1 MLARKSV
8 KQSFQPSN
16 QILSIMEDFR
26 RMTNDCIRIGLTLE
40 VNGRPPSMRKLSLSS
55 YERIEQYGG
64 YSKYRLT
71 AISKAAGILSARA
84 KSIKRGFPTKTPYL
98 SKPMLVSCYGFRI
111 EDGKLAFHID
121 AKRRVSIPLNS
132 NTLKVLSELGLTI
145 RSFTLTNNSLSLCVS
160 KEVSQLKQS
169 ELKGVVGI
177 DRNLRNIAV
186 GNEDKV
192 VFYDISKAAEIAEM
206 TRSIGRSIKRGDLR
220 IKRQIGSKYGTRRRE
235 RVHQIIHRVSKKI
248 VKEAKTSEQAIIF
261 EDITGIRRLYRRGN
275 GQSRN
280 YRSKMNSWPFF
291 EIKRQVEYKAAWEG
305 VPVITLT
312 RGETRGTTMDCPR
325 CGERLQVP
333 IRGDNE
339 HYRQLWCG
347 KCGRWADRDIVAVVN
362 ISRRGRLRFDRSSR
376 QGETN
381 ETVKGNA
388 EHEGEPLILRVDAS
402 KSCPRDAIES

>member
-8 KQSFQPSN
+8 KQRFRPST
-16 QILSIMEDFR
+16 QVLSLMEDFR
-26 RMTNDCIRIGLTLE
+26 QMTNDCIRIGLTLE
-40 VNGRPPSMRKLSLSS
+40 ENGRPPSMRRLSLSS
-55 YERIEQYGG
+55 YGRLGHYGG
-64 YSKYRLT
+64 YSKYLLT

-84 KSIKRGFPTKTPYL
+84 KSIKRGFRTKTPYL

-111 EDGKLAFHID
+111 EDRKLVFHID
-121 AKRRVSIPLNS
+121 AKRCVPIPLND
-132 NTLKVLSELGLTI
+132 NTLKVLSKPGLTI
-145 RSFTLTNNSLSLCVS
+145 RSFTITDNSISLCIS
-160 KEVSQLKQS
+160 KEVSQPTHS
-169 ELKGVVGI
+169 ELKGMVGI

-186 GNEDKV
+186 GNEDTI
-192 VFYDISKAAEIAEM
+192 VFYDIAKAPEIAEM
-206 TRSIGRSIKRGDLR
+206 TRSIGRSFKRSDLR
-220 IKRQIGSKYGTRRRE
+220 IKRQVESKYGTRRKE

-248 VKEAKTSEQAIIF
+248 VRDAKTSEQAIVF
-261 EDITGIRRLYRRGN
+261 EDITGIRSLYRRGN

-305 VPVITLT
+305 VPVVTLT

-333 IRGDNE
+333 IRGDSE

-347 KCGRWADRDIVAVVN
+347 KCGRWADRDLIAVLN

-376 QGETN
+376 QGEAN
-381 ETVKGNA
+381 EAVKGNA

-402 KSCPRDAIES
+402 KSRPRDAIES

>member
-8 KQSFQPSN
+8 KQTFQPSA
-16 QILSIMEDFR
+16 QVLSLMEDFR
-26 RMTNDCIRIGLTLE
+26 EMTNACIGIGLTLE
-40 VNGRPPSMRKLSLSS
+40 EYGRPPSMRRLALAS
-55 YERIEQYGG
+55 YEHLRHYGG

-98 SKPMLVSCYGFRI
+98 SKPILVSCYGFTI
-111 EDGKLAFHID
+111 EDDKLVFHID
-121 AKRRVSIPLNS
+121 AKRSVSIPLNN
-132 NTLKVLSELGLTI
+132 NTLKVLSEPGLTI
-145 RSFTLTNNSLSLCVS
+145 RSFTITSNSLSLSFS
-160 KEVSQLKQS
+160 KEVSQPAQS
-169 ELKGVVGI
+169 ELKGVLGI
-177 DRNLRNIAV
+177 DRNLRNFAA
-186 GNEDKV
+186 GNEDKI
-192 VFYDISKAAEIAEM
+192 VFYDISKAVEIAET
-206 TRSIGRSIKRGDLR
+206 TRSISRSFKRSDLR
-220 IKRQIGSKYGTRRRE
+220 IKRRIWLKYGTRRRE

-248 VKEAKTSEQAIIF
+248 VKEAKASEQAIVF

-333 IRGDNE
+333 IRGDTE
-339 HYRQLWCG
+339 HYRHLWCE
-347 KCGRWADRDIVAVVN
+347 KCGRWADRDVVAVLN
-362 ISRRGRLRFDRSSR
+362 ISHRGRLRFDRSSR
-376 QGETN
+376 QGEAN

-388 EHEGEPLILRVDAS
+388 EQGEPLILRVDAS
-402 KSCPRDAIES
+402 KSSLRDAIES

>member
-8 KQSFQPSN
+8 KQNFQPST
-16 QILSIMEDFR
+16 QVLSLMEDFR
-26 RMTNDCIRIGLTLE
+26 EMTNACIGIGLTLE
-40 VNGRPPSMRKLSLSS
+40 NNDRPPPMRRLALAS
-55 YERIEQYGG
+55 YERLGHYGG

-111 EDGKLAFHID
+111 EDGKLLFHID
-121 AKRRVSIPLNS
+121 AKRSVSIPLNN
-132 NTLKVLSELGLTI
+132 NTLKVLSEPGLTI
-145 RSFTLTNNSLSLCVS
+145 RSFTITNNSLSLS
-160 KEVSQLKQS
+160 FSREVSQSALS

-177 DRNLRNIAV
+177 DRNLRNIAA
-186 GNEDKV
+186 GNEDKI
-192 VFYDISKAAEIAEM
+192 VFYDIRKAVEIAET
-206 TRSIGRSIKRGDLR
+206 TRNIGKSFKRSDLR
-220 IKRQIGSKYGTRRRE
+220 IKQQIWSKYGTRRRE

-248 VKEAKTSEQAIIF
+248 VAEAKAGEQAIVF
-261 EDITGIRRLYRRGN
+261 ENITGIRRLYRRGN

-280 YRSKMNSWPFF
+280 FRNKMNSWPFF

-333 IRGDNE
+333 IRGDTE
-339 HYRQLWCG
+339 HYRQLWCE
-347 KCGRWADRDIVAVVN
+347 KCGRWADRDIVAVLNV
-362 ISRRGRLRFDRSSR
+362 SHRGRLRFDRSSR
-376 QGETN
+376 QGEAN

-388 EHEGEPLILRVDAS
+388 EQGEPLILRVDAS

>member
-8 KQSFQPSN
+8 KQNFRPGTEV
-16 QILSIMEDFR
+16 LSLMEDFR
-26 RMTNDCIRIGLTLE
+26 QMTNDCIRIGLTLA
-40 VNGRPPSMRKLSLSS
+40 NNDRPPSMRRLSLSS
-55 YERIEQYGG
+55 YNRLGRYGG

-84 KSIKRGFPTKTPYL
+84 KSIKRGFATKTPYL

-111 EDGKLAFHID
+111 EGGKLIFHID
-121 AKRRVSIPLNS
+121 AKRRVSIPLND
-132 NTLKVLSELGLTI
+132 NTLKVLSETGLKI
-145 RSFTLTNNSLSLCVS
+145 RSFTITNNSLSLSLS
-160 KEVSQLKQS
+160 KEVSQPTPSQ
-169 ELKGVVGI
+169 LKGVVGI
-177 DRNLRNIAV
+177 DRNLRNMAV
-186 GNEDKV
+186 GNEDKI
-192 VFYDISKAAEIAEM
+192 VFYDISKAAEIAEA
-206 TRSIGRSIKRGDLR
+206 TRSIGRSFKRSDLR
-220 IKRQIGSKYGTRRRE
+220 IKQQIWSKYGARRRE

-248 VKEAKTSEQAIIF
+248 VEEAKASEQAIIF

-312 RGETRGTTMDCPR
+312 RGETKGTTMDCPR

-333 IRGDNE
+333 IRGDSE
-339 HYRQLWCG
+339 HYRQLWCE
-347 KCGRWADRDIVAVVN
+347 KCGRWADRDLIAVLN

-376 QGETN
+376 QGEAN
-381 ETVKGNA
+381 EAGKRNA
-388 EHEGEPLILRVDAS
+388 ELGEPLILRVDAS
-402 KSCPRDAIES
+402 KSCLRDAIES